1 MARPMKNNCDYFPH
15 FTSMRNHKK
24 VKALRAKFGQ
34 VLGYAFWSMILEY
47 LTEQDGIEF
56 ENSDLELEMFA
67 GELGVSA
74 TEIRDIIDYC
84 IKIELLFLNSDNF
97 IYSDSLNELL
107 QPVFDK
113 RKKAKEASKARQR
126 HKNGSFCGNNTQS
139 PLVSATEIPQ
149 SKVKKSKVKKS
160 KENNKEEEI
169 PIDEIPIYEKQFN
182 YLEYHTYYDLVEH
195 AKKEESWFNSL
206 LLFLKLEK
214 ETILSELENFPV
226 VQEAKGNKTTNL
238 KDFKNHFFNY
248 MNLRKDDLR
257 KVERKKSEI
266 SIVDRLEIERQ
277 KYFEILKKEQNGNS
291 KSTSV

>member
-1 MARPMKNNCDYFPH
+1 MARPIKNNCDYFPH

-113 RKKAKEASKARQR
+113 REKAKEASKARQR

-149 SKVKKSKVKKS
+149 R
-160 KENNKEEEI
+160 KEKESKEEESK
-169 PIDEIPIYEKQFN
+169 EK
-182 YLEYHTYYDLVEH
+182 
-195 AKKEESWFNSL
+195 KKEEKKKFSFDFSNFDVRFLDVIKTWLEYKKERKEQYRGQKSLDAFYKNLVKLSENNPETATLIIEQSMGNNWAGIFKPKDSDKPKLQNDTYKRKAIISGNSL
-206 LLFLKLEK
+206 QLL
-214 ETILSELENFPV
+214 
-226 VQEAKGNKTTNL
+226 
-238 KDFKNHFFNY
+238 
-248 MNLRKDDLR
+248 
-257 KVERKKSEI
+257 
-266 SIVDRLEIERQ
+266 
-277 KYFEILKKEQNGNS
+277 
-291 KSTSV
+291 